1 MKHTISRR
9 DFLLQTSAG
18 AGAGCGLLAHGRTG
32 SALAAPAGTF
42 HGIFAILQ
50 TPFNQDDQVDW
61 DDLAR
66 EVNFCVRAGD
76 HGLVWPQLAGEFYL
90 LTEEER
96 TRGAEVI
103 LGTAAKRTNV
113 VIGVQAPSSS
123 LALKF
128 AQHAEAH
135 GADAVIALP
144 PFLGSVGLESAAGYY
159 RTLAEGVKLPIFI
172 QNSGAP
178 WGPALPTEFVI
189 QMARQYP
196 QFAYIKEEVAP
207 VARRMS
213 EYARSGVMKGI
224 FSGSAGRNLLDELS
238 HGAAGT
244 MPACQFTD
252 VSVQIY
258 NLATQGNIA
267 EARRIFEKLLPMINL
282 EEIYGLPF
290 MKEVLVRRGVFTTA
304 KLRGVAGGGLDDLDR
319 RELEEWWKEL
329 APYLK
334 A

>member
-1 MKHTISRR
+1 MKSSISRR
-9 DFLLQTSAG
+9 DFFLQSSA
-18 AGAGCGLLAHGRTG
+18 AAYCGLFAGWGIG
-32 SALAAPAGTF
+32 SAHAASGGNF

-50 TPFNQDDQVDW
+50 TPFNNDDQVDW
-61 DDLAR
+61 GDLDR

-76 HGLVWPQLAGEFYL
+76 QGLVWPQLAGEFYL
-90 LTEEER
+90 LSEEER

-103 LGTAAKRTNV
+103 LRAAGGRTNV
-113 VIGVQAPSSS
+113 VIGVQAPSSG

-128 AQHAEAH
+128 AKHAEAH
-135 GADAVIALP
+135 GADALIALP
-144 PFLGSVGLESAAGYY
+144 PYLGSVGVESAASYY
-159 RTLAEGVKLPIFI
+159 RTLAQGVKLPIFI

-189 QMARQYP
+189 QLARENP
-196 QFAYIKEEVAP
+196 QFAYVKEEVSP
-207 VARRMS
+207 VARRIG
-213 EYARSGVMKGI
+213 EYAHSGVMKGI

-258 NLATQGNIA
+258 NLASQGHIP
-267 EARRIFEKLLPMINL
+267 EARGIFEKLLPMINL
-282 EEIYGLPF
+282 EEIYGLAF

-304 KLRGVAGGGLDDLDR
+304 KLRGVTGGGIDSLDR
-319 RELEEWWKEL
+319 QELNEWWHEL

>member
-1 MKHTISRR
+1 MKHSISRR
-9 DFLLQTSAG
+9 DFLLRSSAG
-18 AGAGCGLLAHGRTG
+18 AAAWCGLFASWRTG
-32 SALAAPAGTF
+32 SAHAAPAGGF

-61 DDLAR
+61 NDLAR

-76 HGLVWPQLAGEFYL
+76 HGLVWPQLAGEFYVL
-90 LTEEER
+90 SEEER

-103 LGTAAKRTNV
+103 LGAAAGRTNV

-135 GADAVIALP
+135 GAAALISLP
-144 PFLGSVGLESAAGYY
+144 PYLGSVGLENAASYY
-159 RTLAEGVKLPIFI
+159 RTLARGVKLPIFI

-189 QMARQYP
+189 QMAKENP

-207 VARRMS
+207 VAHRIG

-224 FSGSAGRNLLDELS
+224 FSGSGARNLLDELS

-252 VSVQIY
+252 VSVQVY
-258 NLATQGNIA
+258 NLATQGKIP
-267 EARRIFEKLLPMINL
+267 EAHAIFEKLLPMINL
-282 EEIYGLPF
+282 EEI
-290 MKEVLVRRGVFTTA
+290 
-304 KLRGVAGGGLDDLDR
+304 
-319 RELEEWWKEL
+319 
-329 APYLK
+329 
-334 A
+334 